1 MYSLIDIILIVI
13 ICVFTFKG
21 FNKGFVKTVG
31 YLLSYFIGIILAFQ
45 FFLPIYIFIQGF
57 IKFESKIAEAVIFI
71 LILLIFIKLIKLLIS
86 AISNFFKIP
95 IINSVNRVLGALF
108 GFVEGILILGT
119 IIFLF
124 SNYMIFTDFTENM
137 LATSE
142 IAIKLANIAF
152 LFYPFIP
159 KALKELQ
166 GIL

>member
-21 FNKGFVKTVG
+21 FNKGFIKTAG

-45 FFLPIYIFIQGF
+45 FFLPIYKFIQSF
-57 IKFESKIAEAVIFI
+57 INLESKIVEAVIFI
-71 LILLIFIKLIKLLIS
+71 LLLLIFIKLIKLLVS

-95 IINSVNRVLGALF
+95 IINSVNRILGALF
-108 GFVEGILILGT
+108 GFIEGILVLGT
-119 IIFLF
+119 IIFIF
-124 SNYMIFTDFTENM
+124 SNYMIFASFTENM